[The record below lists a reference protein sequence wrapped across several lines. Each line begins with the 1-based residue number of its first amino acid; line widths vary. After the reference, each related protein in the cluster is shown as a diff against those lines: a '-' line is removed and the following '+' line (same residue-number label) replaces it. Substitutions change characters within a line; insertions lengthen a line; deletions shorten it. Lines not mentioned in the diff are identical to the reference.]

1 MIVSGKCRDYNK
13 IIDNMIQSVIVNNS
27 QDIDLNN
34 QKDLFDRLIYLL
46 IKGDLNN
53 ELNSE
58 YISALSLE
66 EKQHIFE
73 LVKQYS
79 LLCLK
84 NKNVHQWSDSCQGVI
99 SSDYRY
105 ISIRIVENYDFLIN
119 IIVNIGEQAVRLI
132 DNFSIYNNYKTAS
145 VIEILRNRFEFD
157 DILLKVLKD
166 MCDDNSKYN
175 TFTMEQKAI
184 LCFYA
189 PHILY
194 RNSDNVIYFKSPNS
208 IALDLYRF
216 VYGSEKKPSLG
227 DLKDGI
233 NNISNF
239 DDIVFNYINNE
250 N

>member
-1 MIVSGKCRDYNK
+1 MIVSGKCKDYNK
-13 IIDNMIQSVIVNNS
+13 VIDSMIQSVIVNNS

-58 YISALSLE
+58 YISMLDLE
-66 EKQHIFE
+66 EKQHVYE
-73 LVKQYS
+73 VANKHS

-84 NKNVHQWSDSCQGVI
+84 NKNIHQWNNSCQGVI
-99 SSDYRY
+99 FSDYRY

-119 IIVNIGEQAVRLI
+119 IIVNVGEKAIRLI

-166 MCDDNSKYN
+166 MCDDNSKFN
-175 TFTMEQKAI
+175 TFTIEQKAI
-184 LCFYA
+184 LCYYA

-194 RNSDNVIYFKSPNS
+194 KNIDNVIYFKSPNS

-216 VYGSEKKPSLG
+216 AYNNENKPLLG
-227 DLKDGI
+227 DLKSGI
-233 NNISNF
+233 NNIINF
-239 DDIVFNYINNE
+239 EDVVFNYINKE

>member
-1 MIVSGKCRDYNK
+1 
-13 IIDNMIQSVIVNNS
+13 MIQSVIVNNS
-27 QDIDLNN
+27 HDIDLNN

-84 NKNVHQWSDSCQGVI
+84 NKNVHQWNDSCQGVI

-145 VIEILRNRFEFD
+145 VIEILR
-157 DILLKVLKD
+157 
-166 MCDDNSKYN
+166 NSKYN